1 VKMYC
6 KYIYIIL
13 SLLLLFIVF
22 RLAGLGTH
30 FVLSSR
36 LEELEEHMTKEQDLS
51 LDKID
56 TIIQVFCYWITQAT
70 GLYLEQ
76 GDKIHHWQVKKKS
89 FFFGKK

>member
-1 VKMYC
+1 MYC
-6 KYIYIIL
+6 KYIYIYIIL
-13 SLLLLFIVF
+13 SVLLLFIVF

-56 TIIQVFCYWITQAT
+56 TIIQEYSVTESHKPQDYTLNKETRSII
-70 GLYLEQ
+70 
-76 GDKIHHWQVKKKS
+76 DR
-89 FFFGKK
+89 